1 MLDVSLAAGQDDGRW
16 PGVPCLDP
24 HDDLQLDELAGRLLE
39 RFARKHDVEAY
50 AQFMRLTRARLL
62 DIAGRVCTRLPRG
75 GPPDALVEAVLRGL
89 FNQPRLIPPADG
101 SVLVAVRGLLEL
113 EARRGAT
120 RAA

>member
-1 MLDVSLAAGQDDGRW
+1 VRDDRLPSGRDYGRW
-16 PGVPCLDP
+16 PGAPCLDP
-24 HDDLQLDELAGRLLE
+24 HDDLQFDELAGRLLE
-39 RFARKHDVEAY
+39 RFARKRDAEAF

-62 DIAGRVCTRLPRG
+62 DIAGRVCARLPRG

-89 FNQPRLIPPADG
+89 FNEPRRIPPAAG

-113 EARRGAT
+113 EARRGSA